1 MLLLVTPYYNKPNQN
16 GLIAHYEKIADSVD
30 IKQILYNV
38 PMRTACDLLPES
50 VEVLSRH
57 PNIVGIKEAM
67 DDSQRIK
74 ELITISNNN
83 SSNFSIYS
91 GDDPTFMNSLRY
103 WSAWGYFCC
112 RKCNTKI
119 NF

>member
-67 DDSQRIK
+67 DDSK
-74 ELITISNNN
+74 E
-83 SSNFSIYS
+83 
-91 GDDPTFMNSLRY
+91 
-103 WSAWGYFCC
+103 
-112 RKCNTKI
+112 
-119 NF
+119 

>member
-1 MLLLVTPYYNKPNQN
+1 
-16 GLIAHYEKIADSVD
+16 
-30 IKQILYNV
+30 
-38 PMRTACDLLPES
+38 MRTACDLLPES

-57 PNIVGIKEAM
+57 PNIVGIKEAI

-74 ELITISNNN
+74 ELITISNNS

-91 GDDPTFMNSLRY
+91 GDDPTFMNSLEY
-103 WSAWGYFCC
+103 WSAWSYFCC
-112 RKCNTKI
+112 CKCNTKI